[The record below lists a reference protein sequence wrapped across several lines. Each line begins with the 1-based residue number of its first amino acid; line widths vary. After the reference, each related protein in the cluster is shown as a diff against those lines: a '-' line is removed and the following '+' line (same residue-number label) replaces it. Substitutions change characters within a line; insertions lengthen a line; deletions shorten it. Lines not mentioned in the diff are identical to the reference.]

1 MQSKVLT
8 TVLWAMIALCVT
20 GCVSTRNAKSEIRS
34 QTTQQSSD
42 TLREQVVVTLMDTI
56 LEVTTI
62 TVRESEAGDTLRMT
76 TVTDRTRASTRDRYH
91 DVQEKVIVKTDTVY
105 VERQTDKQVAVA
117 AGSNMEIDKE
127 GNVTKRINRIAQT
140 LKWVCFTLL
149 SLTAF
154 IIILKFGK
162 RLL

>member
-1 MQSKVLT
+1 
-8 TVLWAMIALCVT
+8 
-20 GCVSTRNAKSEIRS
+20 
-34 QTTQQSSD
+34 
-42 TLREQVVVTLMDTI
+42 MDTI

-117 AGSNMEIDKE
+117 AGSNVEIDKE